1 MTRTADWWFIS
12 ITVEVPDE
20 LSEKRTAAVGI
31 DVGLNRLATLSTGE
45 EYENQAF
52 LKTALKKLRQANKR
66 LHRRKLGSKNR
77 EKARRQLARLHYR
90 ITCLRDDVLHK
101 LTTQIA
107 SCYGMV
113 GIEDLNLKG

>member
-1 MTRTADWWFIS
+1 MAENLRFTGKITGARVTRTADWWFIS

-66 LHRRKLGSKNR
+66 LHRRKLDQKTGRKPADSSHGFIPGLPVCEMMCSTSSPHR
-77 EKARRQLARLHYR
+77 
-90 ITCLRDDVLHK
+90 
-101 LTTQIA
+101 
-107 SCYGMV
+107 
-113 GIEDLNLKG
+113 